1 MRVNVFR
8 LTAFALC
15 LLFARGAAA
24 QGPAAAVADDGWPNG
39 ITEPWRFDSHR
50 YTPAQA
56 AAARAVWERV
66 GDAGGGDAWAG
77 DYLIHM
83 DVRAH
88 YLRWSPKG
96 FVTFN
101 VNTCMANVDSLGY
114 SETVYDSPGEVVVDF
129 AGGPRTYVKVKWG
142 ERRYLVLKD
151 EVGAFC
157 DYVAGLG
164 AYNGPSNTGY
174 SDFFVHGEDGAKP
187 TALLPTVPPEYQGHV
202 RKPIDA
208 RVVRVGRAYVEVN
221 PEDEWHDELVTPVR
235 ISAGSDRG
243 LRRGMTLHAL
253 DSDEYDER
261 VELTRVGRDYA
272 LGIVV
277 RAVRKRPGVRMG
289 EWDDGKDEPRAPV
302 AVGWRL
308 TTGQHTWLQHRDEVW
323 AAAEAAKEAN

>member
-1 MRVNVFR
+1 MRANAFR

-15 LLFARGAAA
+15 LLFARAAAA
-24 QGPAAAVADDGWPNG
+24 QEEPAAVPDHGWPNG

-50 YTPAQA
+50 YTPEQA

-66 GDAGGGDAWAG
+66 GVVSDAWAG
-77 DYLIHM
+77 DYVIHM
-83 DVRAH
+83 DVRAN

-96 FVTFN
+96 FVSFY
-101 VNTCMANVDSLGY
+101 VNTCTANVDSLQY
-114 SETVYDSPGEVVVDF
+114 AETVSDSPGEVVVDF

-142 ERRYLVLKD
+142 EQRYLVEKD
-151 EVGAFC
+151 AVASFC

-164 AYNGPSNTGY
+164 EYNAPSGAGY
-174 SDFFVHGEDGAKP
+174 VHFFIHSEDGEKP
-187 TALLPTVPPEYQGHV
+187 TALLPTVPPEYQEHV

-208 RVVRVGRAYVEVN
+208 RVVRVGKPYVEAN
-221 PEDEWHDELVTPVR
+221 PEDETYDDLVTPVR

-253 DSDEYDER
+253 DSDDYGER

-272 LGIVV
+272 LGIFV
-277 RAVRKRPGVRMG
+277 RTVRKRPGVKTS

-308 TTGQHTWLQHRDEVW
+308 TTGQHRWRQHRDEVW
-323 AAAEAAKEAN
+323 AAAEAAGETN